1 MTCTEEARGWIR
13 LPSQVLT
20 LLSLFLAPFPSLPS
34 PLSLSFLSL
43 SPFPSLPSLSHIFP
57 LALPL
62 SVGKAFVPKQRPIE
76 SRQEEVTTLD
86 PELEEALSSATD
98 TELCDLAA
106 ILGVHTLVTSTQ
118 SYDGTSS
125 KDGGYNNVV
134 KGEKMNPVFDEPPN
148 PTNVDDTLQRIKNN
162 DAALTEVN
170 LNNIK

>member
-1 MTCTEEARGWIR
+1 MVLWLTDFASAVHCGPSCVSWGMTCTEETRGSTGSWIH

-20 LLSLFLAPFPSLPS
+20 LLSLF
-34 PLSLSFLSL
+34 L

-98 TELCDLAA
+98 TELCDLA
-106 ILGVHTLVTSTQ
+106 G
-118 SYDGTSS
+118 
-125 KDGGYNNVV
+125 
-134 KGEKMNPVFDEPPN
+134 KGEGVGR
-148 PTNVDDTLQRIKNN
+148 LSS
-162 DAALTEVN
+162 
-170 LNNIK
+170 